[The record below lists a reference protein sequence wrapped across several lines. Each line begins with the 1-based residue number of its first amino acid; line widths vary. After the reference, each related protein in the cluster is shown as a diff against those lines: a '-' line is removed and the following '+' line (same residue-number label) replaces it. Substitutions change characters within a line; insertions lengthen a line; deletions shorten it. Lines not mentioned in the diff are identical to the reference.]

1 MTRSTAREIAIR
13 LAYELGYTNESAQE
27 LLDRFLTRE
36 HFEELMQE
44 DALYNSYPDEKQ
56 EAYLR
61 ALVNGVGAHGA
72 ELDGY
77 IEKYAIGWQFAR
89 IPRVAAATMRVA
101 MYELLYMPETPPAV
115 VINEAVKI
123 AKHYEEDKVVSFLNG
138 ILGRFY
144 REELPEEA
152 HK

>member
-27 LLDRFLTRE
+27 LLDRFLTPE
-36 HFEELMQE
+36 HFAELMQE
-44 DALYNSYPDEKQ
+44 DELYSSYPDEKQ

-61 ALVNGVGAHGA
+61 ALVT
-72 ELDGY
+72 
-77 IEKYAIGWQFAR
+77 AI
-89 IPRVAAATMRVA
+89 MRVA
-101 MYELLYMPETPPAV
+101 MYELLYMPETPSAV

-123 AKHYEEDKVVSFLNG
+123 AKHYEDDKVVSFLNG
-138 ILGRFY
+138 ILGSFY
-144 REELPEEA
+144 RGELPEEA